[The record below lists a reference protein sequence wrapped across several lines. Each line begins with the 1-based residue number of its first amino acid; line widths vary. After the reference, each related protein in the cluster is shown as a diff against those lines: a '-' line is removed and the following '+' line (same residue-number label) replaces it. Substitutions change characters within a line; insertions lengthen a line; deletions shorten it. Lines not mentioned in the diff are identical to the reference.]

1 MKFLDSLGEDRS
13 SFADL
18 FSACL
23 GCGARVQEAGSKLI
37 VKGRHRS
44 VDFQRGETLF
54 GDDAPR
60 AIWYIGSEANAGRT
74 WLWGYE
80 NINRLDERLLTLAR
94 DVCDFGLRH
103 GLEEL
108 STPKLALSAEIN
120 GHALSA
126 IACGLSQEPAIYY
139 RCPHAGGAVFVAFAA
154 GECVAPDGTI
164 KLSMDASEL
173 ISLARDYIGA
183 FQLNH
188 AVLSGALLLRNGTKF
203 SEEAGKIVANFKND
217 ALFSFDNLG
226 QLSEVE
232 FAV

>member
-1 MKFLDSLGEDRS
+1 MKFLDRLGVDRN
-13 SFADL
+13 SFTDL

-37 VKGRHRS
+37 VKGRRRS
-44 VDFQRGETLF
+44 VDLSAARSVSAMMRR
-54 GDDAPR
+54 APF
-60 AIWYIGSEANAGRT
+60 WYIGSEANAGRT

-80 NINRLDERLLTLAR
+80 NINRFDERLLALAR
-94 DVCDFGLRH
+94 DVRDFGLRH

-108 STPKLALSAEIN
+108 STPRLALSAEIN

-126 IACGLSQEPAIYY
+126 IACGLSQEPLCYY
-139 RCPHAGGAVFVAFAA
+139 HCPHAGGAVFVVFAA

-164 KLSMDASEL
+164 KPGMDASEL
-173 ISLARDYIGA
+173 IYLARDYIGA
-183 FQLNH
+183 FQLNY
-188 AVLSGALLLRNGTKF
+188 AVLSGALLMRNGTKF

>member
-1 MKFLDSLGEDRS
+1 M
-13 SFADL
+13 
-18 FSACL
+18 
-23 GCGARVQEAGSKLI
+23 GSKLI
-37 VKGRHRS
+37 VKGRRRS
-44 VDFQRGETLF
+44 VDFERGKISF

-60 AIWYIGSEANAGRT
+60 AIWYIGSEASSSRT

-94 DVCDFGLRH
+94 DVRDFGLRY

-126 IACGLSQEPAIYY
+126 IACGLSQEPLCYY

-154 GECVAPDGTI
+154 GECVAPDDTI
-164 KLSMDASEL
+164 VSSMNASEL
-173 ISLARDYIGA
+173 ISLACDYIGA

-203 SEEAGKIVANFKND
+203 SEAAGKIVANFKND

-226 QLSEVE
+226 RLSEVK
-232 FAV
+232 FAI

>member
-1 MKFLDSLGEDRS
+1 MKFLDRLGVDSS
-13 SFADL
+13 SFIDL

-23 GCGARVQEAGSKLI
+23 GCGARVQEMGSKLI
-37 VKGRHRS
+37 VKGRRQS
-44 VDFQRGETLF
+44 VDFERGETLF

-60 AIWYIGSEANAGRT
+60 AIWYIGSEASGSRT

-94 DVCDFGLRH
+94 DVRDFGLRH

-139 RCPHAGGAVFVAFAA
+139 RCPHADGAVFVAFAT

-164 KLSMDASEL
+164 KPGMDGKRAHL
-173 ISLARDYIGA
+173 FGARLHRRISAKSRRFIGGA
-183 FQLNH
+183 FDEKRH
-188 AVLSGALLLRNGTKF
+188 
-203 SEEAGKIVANFKND
+203 EI
-217 ALFSFDNLG
+217 
-226 QLSEVE
+226 
-232 FAV
+232 

>member
-1 MKFLDSLGEDRS
+1 MKFLDRLGVDKS
-13 SFADL
+13 SFTDL

-23 GCGARVQEAGSKLI
+23 GCGASAQEAGSKLI
-37 VKGRHRS
+37 VKSRRWY
-44 VDFQRGETLF
+44 VDLKRGEISF

-60 AIWYIGSEANAGRT
+60 AIWYIGSEASSSRT

-94 DVCDFGLRH
+94 DVRDFGLRH

-108 STPKLALSAEIN
+108 SMPKLALSAGIN

-126 IACGLSQEPAIYY
+126 IACGLSQEPVCYY
-139 RCPHAGGAVFVAFAA
+139 RCPHAGGAVFVAFVA
-154 GECVAPDGTI
+154 GECVSSDGTI
-164 KLSMDASEL
+164 KLSMDARGL

-203 SEEAGKIVANFKND
+203 SEAAGKIVANFKND
-217 ALFSFDNLG
+217 AVFSFDNLG
-226 QLSEVE
+226 RLSEVE

>member
-1 MKFLDSLGEDRS
+1 MKFLDRLGVDRS

-23 GCGARVQEAGSKLI
+23 GCGVRAQEMGSKLI
-37 VKGRHRS
+37 VKGRHWS
-44 VDFQRGETLF
+44 VDFERSETLF

-60 AIWYIGSEANAGRT
+60 AILYIGSEANASRT

-80 NINRLDERLLTLAR
+80 NINHLDERLLTLAR
-94 DVCDFGLRH
+94 DVRDFDLRH
-103 GLEEL
+103 EL
-108 STPKLALSAEIN
+108 AELGTPKLALSAEIN

-126 IACGLSQEPAIYY
+126 IACGLSQEPLCYY

-164 KLSMDASEL
+164 KPGMDASEL

-203 SEEAGKIVANFKND
+203 SEATGKIVANFKND

-226 QLSEVE
+226 RLSEVE
-232 FAV
+232 FVV

>member
-1 MKFLDSLGEDRS
+1 MKFLDRLGVDKS
-13 SFADL
+13 SFIDL

-23 GCGARVQEAGSKLI
+23 GCGTRVQEAGSKLI
-37 VKGRHRS
+37 VKSRRRS
-44 VDFQRGETLF
+44 VDLKRGEISF

-60 AIWYIGSEANAGRT
+60 AIWYIGSEASSSRT

-94 DVCDFGLRH
+94 DVRDFGLRH

-126 IACGLSQEPAIYY
+126 IACGLSQEPVCYY

-154 GECVAPDGTI
+154 GECVSSDGTI
-164 KLSMDASEL
+164 KLSMDANEL
-173 ISLARDYIGA
+173 ISLARDYIGE

-188 AVLSGALLLRNGTKF
+188 AVFIKALLLRNGTKF
-203 SEEAGKIVANFKND
+203 SEAAGKIVANFKND
-217 ALFSFDNLG
+217 AVFSFDNLG
-226 QLSEVE
+226 RLSEVK
-232 FAV
+232 FSV

>member
-1 MKFLDSLGEDRS
+1 MFGLRRSDAGGGLKADRKGQ
-13 SFADL
+13 APV
-18 FSACL
+18 
-23 GCGARVQEAGSKLI
+23 CGFE
-37 VKGRHRS
+37 
-44 VDFQRGETLF
+44 RGETLF
-54 GDDAPR
+54 GDDTPR
-60 AIWYIGSEANAGRT
+60 AIWYIGSEASGSCT

-80 NINRLDERLLTLAR
+80 NINRLDEQLLALAR
-94 DVCDFGLRH
+94 DVRDFGLRH
-103 GLEEL
+103 GLAEL
-108 STPKLALSAEIN
+108 GTPKLALSEEIN
-120 GHALSA
+120 GRVLSA
-126 IACGLSQEPAIYY
+126 IACGLSQEPLCYY

-164 KLSMDASEL
+164 KPSMDASEL

-203 SEEAGKIVANFKND
+203 SEAAGKIVANFKND

-226 QLSEVE
+226 RLSEVE

>member
-1 MKFLDSLGEDRS
+1 MKFLDRLGVDKS
-13 SFADL
+13 SFIDL

-23 GCGARVQEAGSKLI
+23 GCGARVQEMGSKLI
-37 VKGRHRS
+37 VKGRRRS
-44 VDFQRGETLF
+44 VDLKRGEISF
-54 GDDAPR
+54 GDDASR
-60 AIWYIGSEANAGRT
+60 AIWYIGSEASSSRT

-94 DVCDFGLRH
+94 DVRDFGLRH
-103 GLEEL
+103 GLAEL

-126 IACGLSQEPAIYY
+126 IACGLSQEPVCYY
-139 RCPHAGGAVFVAFAA
+139 RCPHAGGAVFVAFEA

-164 KLSMDASEL
+164 VSSMNASEL

-188 AVLSGALLLRNGTKF
+188 AVFIKALLLRNGTKF
-203 SEEAGKIVANFKND
+203 SEAAGKIVANFKND
-217 ALFSFDNLG
+217 ALFSFDNLER
-226 QLSEVE
+226 LSEVK

>member
-1 MKFLDSLGEDRS
+1 MKFLDRLGLDRS
-13 SFADL
+13 SFIDL

-37 VKGRHRS
+37 VKGRRRS
-44 VDFQRGETLF
+44 VDFQRGEIGF

-60 AIWYIGSEANAGRT
+60 AIRYIGSEANASCT

-94 DVCDFGLRH
+94 DVRDFGLRH

-108 STPKLALSAEIN
+108 STPKLALSAKIN

-126 IACGLSQEPAIYY
+126 IACGLSQEPLCYY

-154 GECVAPDGTI
+154 GECVAPDGT
-164 KLSMDASEL
+164 
-173 ISLARDYIGA
+173 
-183 FQLNH
+183 
-188 AVLSGALLLRNGTKF
+188 
-203 SEEAGKIVANFKND
+203 
-217 ALFSFDNLG
+217 
-226 QLSEVE
+226 SEVVWTQ
-232 FAV
+232 AISSLWRAII